1 MFNYGA
7 SMPMPKQKQT
17 KQSPAISPSQQLS
30 INSETHIDT
39 KHIIATY
46 ELRYQKGKVITFGIY
61 ADDVITSNKF
71 DNYFIRLL
79 LKNIR

>member
-1 MFNYGA
+1 
-7 SMPMPKQKQT
+7 MPMSMQKQI
-17 KQSPAISPSQQLS
+17 KPSPVIPPSQQLS
-30 INSETHIDT
+30 ISKNAHIDT